1 MCSGTGKPAVPDK
14 RVPRVRVRYPI
25 WHTRAEPRTL
35 VRCHGYTRVFLRAES
50 VPPPVTCTSMPTEPQ
65 SLMSCLRAFLDGTL
79 GLSDANATLF
89 TLAVSSWRRITSRT
103 ARNVLYDS
111 TVHQETDS
119 TTLNALNDFISTMSG
134 RGKGGKGLGKGGWC
148 QASP

>member
-1 MCSGTGKPAVPDK
+1 MCSGMGKPVVPDK

-35 VRCHGYTRVFLRAES
+35 VRCLRYSRVFLRAES

-65 SLMSCLRAFLDGTL
+65 SLMSCLRAFLDGTP

-89 TLAVSSWRRITSRT
+89 TLVVSSWRRITSHT
-103 ARNVLYDS
+103 ARNILYNS

-134 RGKGGKGLGKGGWC
+134 CGKGGKGLGKGSWC
-148 QASP
+148 QVSP